1 MGGGLLA
8 SLNGEEQ
15 SSPLSYKEI
24 FRKVFPYYLS
34 LGMTPAE
41 FWDGD
46 CELVKFYREAHELKK
61 EQKNQEL
68 WLQGLYIYEAI
79 ANLSPIL
86 KSFVKNPKPRP
97 YPEKPYPLTTGKI
110 EEQKEQEH
118 EQAKTAQFNKMKQW
132 MQAVNRKME
141 KKNEQSPN

>member
-1 MGGGLLA
+1 MGGRFLA
-8 SLNGEEQ
+8 SLNGEEE

-46 CELVKFYREAHELKK
+46 CELVRFYREAHELKK

-79 ANLSPIL
+79 ANLSPLL
-86 KSFVKNPKPRP
+86 KAFVKNPKPRP

-110 EEQKEQEH
+110 EEEKEKEQEK
-118 EQAKTAQFNKMKQW
+118 AKTEQFNRMKQW
-132 MQAVNRKME
+132 MQTVNSRME
-141 KKNEQSPN
+141 KKNERPSN

>member
-1 MGGGLLA
+1 MGGRLLA
-8 SLNGEEQ
+8 SLNGEEE

-34 LGMTPAE
+34 IGMTPAE

-46 CELVKFYREAHELKK
+46 CELVKFYREAYELKK

-86 KSFVKNPKPRP
+86 KSFVKNPKPMP

-110 EEQKEQEH
+110 EERKEQEH
-118 EQAKTAQFNKMKQW
+118 KQAKTAQFNKMKQW
-132 MQAVNRKME
+132 MQAVNSKME

>member
-34 LGMTPAE
+34 IGMTPAE

-79 ANLSPIL
+79 ANLSPML
-86 KSFVKNPKPRP
+86 KAFVKNPKPKP
-97 YPEKPYPLTTGKI
+97 YPEKPYPLTKGGL
-110 EEQKEQEH
+110 EEQKEKEH
-118 EQAKTAQFNKMKQW
+118 EQAKTAQFDKMKQW